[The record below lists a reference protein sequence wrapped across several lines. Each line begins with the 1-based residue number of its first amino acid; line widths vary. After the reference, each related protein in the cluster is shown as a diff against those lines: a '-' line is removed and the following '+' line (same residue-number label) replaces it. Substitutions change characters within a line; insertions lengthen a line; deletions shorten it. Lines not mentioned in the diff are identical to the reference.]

1 MNLVPR
7 ARALVEIFKAATT
20 YFAIVFGFGFVFG
33 TIRVFSIAPRFGER
47 VAELIEMPLMLIAI
61 VFGALVIKRFC
72 AGRTLV
78 AVGSGVVALGLL
90 VLAELEFVMRLRGL
104 SLSQYIAS
112 RDPVSGIVYL
122 VMLVIFALMPWL
134 VARSTRDLG

>member
-1 MNLVPR
+1 MSPASR
-7 ARALVEIFKAATT
+7 ARALLEIFKASTI

-33 TIRVFSIAPRFGER
+33 TIRVLWTVPRFGER

-61 VFGALVIKRFC
+61 IFGALVIKRFC

-90 VLAELEFVMRLRGL
+90 VLAELELVMRLRGL
-104 SLSQYIAS
+104 TLSQYIAT
-112 RDPVSGIVYL
+112 RDPVSGTVYL
-122 VMLVIFALMPWL
+122 LMLVIFALMPWL